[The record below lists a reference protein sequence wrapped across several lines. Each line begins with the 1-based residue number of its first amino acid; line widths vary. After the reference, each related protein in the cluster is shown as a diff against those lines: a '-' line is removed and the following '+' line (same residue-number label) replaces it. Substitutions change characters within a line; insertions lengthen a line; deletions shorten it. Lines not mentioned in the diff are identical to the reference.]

1 MCTVQRT
8 VHFREQCTCVH
19 CAVQCTLSTCTKPV
33 PVWRSIRA
41 LGGAGPRLAQSL
53 LAWWAASHMGAK
65 RDAEGGAGGPS
76 RTRGGPPAQA
86 PQCSDYRQ
94 VVPGGRDQELAILS
108 SPMRLS
114 CLLLLRLQD
123 VALHAV
129 LLALAAYTLHLAVTA
144 MTAMDQVNIN
154 TSLLPPLYFLNH
166 RPKCLLNSHPRIP
179 GGLTSALTSDVTSVV
194 TP

>member
-1 MCTVQRT
+1 
-8 VHFREQCTCVH
+8 
-19 CAVQCTLSTCTKPV
+19 
-33 PVWRSIRA
+33 
-41 LGGAGPRLAQSL
+41 
-53 LAWWAASHMGAK
+53 MGAK

-94 VVPGGRDQELAILS
+94 VVPGGPDQELAILS

-129 LLALAAYTLHLAVTA
+129 LLGLAAYTLHLAVTA
-144 MTAMDQVNIN
+144 MMAMDQVSIN
-154 TSLLPPLYFLNH
+154 TSLLPHSCLHHRLPP
-166 RPKCLLNSHPRIP
+166 RPKCHPSSHPRTP
-179 GGLTSALTSDVTSVV
+179 GGDLCSNS
-194 TP
+194 